1 MIQRDKIL
9 QQLQSKRDQFVAF
22 EDSFQDE
29 AGRYLDALDRMSM
42 LPGSE
47 LTRRLAPVKTPG
59 ALPTSEFDSAA
70 GLRVEFP
77 HKWKNH
83 QEAREWAFDALL
95 DHPTF
100 AVDGSQISPDD
111 DFSIP
116 VAAVQ
121 VAWFENRHTIDGRYV
136 KDARFEVL
144 TPEDLTVE
152 FGDDRVI
159 SEQQVNLR
167 RFELEIESLCASMK
181 KLSEPGKK
189 LSEPGKK
196 LSEPGKKLS
205 EPGKKL
211 SEPGEKL
218 SAAGGDAAKLAVAF
232 FDSSLVI
239 SFADRLQGEAQER
252 HVRAMLELLRS
263 SERTGVPV
271 VGYVDGSRARDL
283 VNMVGSLFKLNDA
296 EKIHDAWLV
305 ASRLTWGA
313 RTPMFVCA
321 RGGADRKQQGIL
333 EKFEEYRRGVGF
345 VYLKTSATAPPARL
359 EIPLWVLERGL
370 LDQVIDLVIAEVVV
384 GNGYPYVIQSAD
396 AAAVINSRD
405 RDAFYAIFQR
415 FAREQEIGLR
425 ISEKTASKSRRR

>member
-1 MIQRDKIL
+1 MIQTDKIL

-29 AGRYLDALDRMSM
+29 AGKYHDALDRMAM
-42 LPGSE
+42 LPSSE
-47 LTRRLAPVKTPG
+47 LTRKLATVETPG
-59 ALPTSEFDSAA
+59 ALPTEEFDAAA
-70 GLRVEFP
+70 GLRIGFP

-100 AVDGSQISPDD
+100 AVDGSQIKPDD

-121 VAWFENRHTIDGRYV
+121 VAWFENRHTVDGRYV

-152 FGDDRVI
+152 FGDDHVI
-159 SEQQVNLR
+159 SEQQINLR
-167 RFELEIESLCASMK
+167 RFELEIESLRATM
-181 KLSEPGKK
+181 
-189 LSEPGKK
+189 
-196 LSEPGKKLS
+196 
-205 EPGKKL
+205 
-211 SEPGEKL
+211 EKL
-218 SAAGGDAAKLAVAF
+218 SAPGGDDAKLAVAF

-263 SERTGVPV
+263 SEKTGVPL
-271 VGYVDGSRARDL
+271 VGYVDGSRSRDL
-283 VNMVGSLFKLNDA
+283 VHMTASLFKLNDA

-305 ASRLTWGA
+305 DSRLTWGA

-321 RGGADRKQQGIL
+321 RGGADRKQLSVL

-370 LDQVIDLVIAEVVV
+370 LSQVIDLVIAEVVV

-415 FAREQEIGLR
+415 FAREHEIGLR
-425 ISEKTASKSRRR
+425 ISQKTASKSRRR

>member
-1 MIQRDKIL
+1 
-9 QQLQSKRDQFVAF
+9 
-22 EDSFQDE
+22 
-29 AGRYLDALDRMSM
+29 
-42 LPGSE
+42 
-47 LTRRLAPVKTPG
+47 
-59 ALPTSEFDSAA
+59 
-70 GLRVEFP
+70 
-77 HKWKNH
+77 
-83 QEAREWAFDALL
+83 
-95 DHPTF
+95 
-100 AVDGSQISPDD
+100 
-111 DFSIP
+111 
-116 VAAVQ
+116 
-121 VAWFENRHTIDGRYV
+121 
-136 KDARFEVL
+136 
-144 TPEDLTVE
+144 
-152 FGDDRVI
+152 
-159 SEQQVNLR
+159 
-167 RFELEIESLCASMK
+167 MK
-181 KLSEPGKK
+181 KLS
-189 LSEPGKK
+189 
-196 LSEPGKKLS
+196 
-205 EPGKKL
+205 
-211 SEPGEKL
+211 
-218 SAAGGDAAKLAVAF
+218 AADGDAAKLAVAF

-263 SERTGVPV
+263 SEKTGVPV

-283 VNMVGSLFKLNDA
+283 VHMVASLFKLNDA

-305 ASRLTWGA
+305 DSRLTWGA

-370 LDQVIDLVIAEVVV
+370 LDQVISLVIAEVVV

>member
-1 MIQRDKIL
+1 MIHRDKIL
-9 QQLQSKRDQFVAF
+9 HQLQSKRDKFAAF
-22 EDSFQDE
+22 EDSFQAE
-29 AGRYLDALDRMSM
+29 AREYLDAIDRMAM
-42 LPGSE
+42 LSSSE
-47 LTRRLAPVKTPG
+47 LMLRLTPVATPG
-59 ALPTSEFDSAA
+59 AFPTAEFDAA
-70 GLRVEFP
+70 PDLRVEFP
-77 HKWKNH
+77 RKWKNH
-83 QEAREWAFDALL
+83 QEAREWAYDALL

-100 AVDGSQISPDD
+100 AVDGSQIRPDD

-121 VAWFENRHTIDGRYV
+121 VAWFENRHSIDGRYI

-144 TPEDLTVE
+144 TPEDLTID

-167 RFELEIESLCASMK
+167 RFELEIESLRATM
-181 KLSEPGKK
+181 
-189 LSEPGKK
+189 
-196 LSEPGKKLS
+196 
-205 EPGKKL
+205 
-211 SEPGEKL
+211 EKL
-218 SAAGGDAAKLAVAF
+218 SASGGEVAKLPVAF

-252 HVRAMLELLRS
+252 HVRAMLELLRA
-263 SERTGVPV
+263 SEKTGVPV
-271 VGYVDGSRARDL
+271 VGYVDGSRSRDL
-283 VNMVGSLFKLNDA
+283 VHMIASLFKLKDA

-305 ASRLTWGA
+305 DSRMTWGG

-345 VYLKTSATAPPARL
+345 VYLKTGATSPPARL

-405 RDAFYAIFQR
+405 REAFYAIFQR

-425 ISEKTASKSRRR
+425 ISQKTASKSRRR

>member
-9 QQLQSKRDQFVAF
+9 QQLQSKRDQFLAF

-29 AGRYLDALDRMSM
+29 AGRYLEALDRMSM

-47 LTRRLAPVKTPG
+47 LARRLATVKTPG

-83 QEAREWAFDALL
+83 QEAREWALDALL

-100 AVDGSQISPDD
+100 AVDGSQIRPDG

-152 FGDDRVI
+152 FGDDLVI

-167 RFELEIESLCASMK
+167 RFELEIESLCASK
-181 KLSEPGKK
+181 KRLSEQGNS
-189 LSEPGKK
+189 LSD
-196 LSEPGKKLS
+196 SS
-205 EPGKKL
+205 
-211 SEPGEKL
+211 
-218 SAAGGDAAKLAVAF
+218 KLAVAF
-232 FDSSLVI
+232 FDSSLAI

-252 HVRAMLELLRS
+252 HVRAMLELLRT

-271 VGYVDGSRARDL
+271 VGYIDGSRARDL
-283 VNMVGSLFKLNDA
+283 VHMIASLFKMNDA

-305 ASRLTWGA
+305 GSRLTWGS
-313 RTPMFVCA
+313 RTPMFICA

-345 VYLKTSATAPPARL
+345 VYLKTGGSAPPARL
-359 EIPLWVLERGL
+359 EIPLWVLQRGL

-396 AAAVINSRD
+396 AAAVISSSD
-405 RDAFYAIFQR
+405 RDAFHAIFRR
-415 FAREQEIGLR
+415 FAREQQIDLR
-425 ISEKTASKSRRR
+425 ISQKTASKSRRR

>member
-29 AGRYLDALDRMSM
+29 AGRYLDALDRVAM
-42 LPGSE
+42 LPSSE
-47 LTRRLAPVKTPG
+47 LTRRLAMVKTPG
-59 ALPTSEFDSAA
+59 ALPTAEIDAAA
-70 GLRVEFP
+70 GLRVDFP

-100 AVDGSQISPDD
+100 AVDGSQIRPDD

-121 VAWFENRHTIDGRYV
+121 IAWFENRHSVDGRYV

-144 TPEDLTVE
+144 TPEDLTLE

-159 SEQQVNLR
+159 SEQQINLR
-167 RFELEIESLCASMK
+167 RFELEIESLRATM
-181 KLSEPGKK
+181 
-189 LSEPGKK
+189 
-196 LSEPGKKLS
+196 
-205 EPGKKL
+205 
-211 SEPGEKL
+211 EKL
-218 SAAGGDAAKLAVAF
+218 SAPGGEAAKLAVAF

-263 SERTGVPV
+263 SEKTGVPV

-283 VNMVGSLFKLNDA
+283 VHMAASLFKLNDA

-305 ASRLTWGA
+305 DSRLTWGA

-370 LDQVIDLVIAEVVV
+370 LGQVIDLVIAEVVV

-396 AAAVINSRD
+396 AAAVINSSD
-405 RDAFYAIFQR
+405 REAFYAIFQR

-425 ISEKTASKSRRR
+425 ISQKTASKSRRR

>member
-1 MIQRDKIL
+1 MIQREKIL
-9 QQLQSKRDQFVAF
+9 QQLQSKRDKFVAF
-22 EDSFQDE
+22 EDSFREE
-29 AGRYLDALDRMSM
+29 AGRYLDALDRMAM
-42 LPGSE
+42 LSSSE
-47 LTRRLAPVKTPG
+47 MARRLALVGTPG
-59 ALPTSEFDSAA
+59 ATPTAEFDAA
-70 GLRVEFP
+70 PDLCVEFP
-77 HKWKNH
+77 RKWKNH

-100 AVDGSQISPDD
+100 AVDGSQIRPYD

-121 VAWFENRHTIDGRYV
+121 IAWFENRHTIDGRYV

-167 RFELEIESLCASMK
+167 RFELEIESLCATMK
-181 KLSEPGKK
+181 KLSM
-189 LSEPGKK
+189 S
-196 LSEPGKKLS
+196 
-205 EPGKKL
+205 
-211 SEPGEKL
+211 
-218 SAAGGDAAKLAVAF
+218 GGDASKLAVAF

-252 HVRAMLELLRS
+252 HVRAMLELLRT
-263 SERTGVPV
+263 SEKTGVPV

-283 VNMVGSLFKLNDA
+283 VHMVASLFKQNDA
-296 EKIHDAWLV
+296 EKIHDSWLV
-305 ASRLTWGA
+305 DSRLTWGG

-333 EKFEEYRRGVGF
+333 ERFEEYRRGVGF
-345 VYLKTSATAPPARL
+345 VYLKASATAPPARL

-370 LDQVIDLVIAEVVV
+370 LGQVIDLVIAEVVV

-396 AAAVINSRD
+396 AAAVISSRD
-405 RDAFYAIFQR
+405 RDAFYSIFQR

-425 ISEKTASKSRRR
+425 VSQKNTSKSRRR

>member
-59 ALPTSEFDSAA
+59 ALPTAEFDAAA

-100 AVDGSQISPDD
+100 AVDGSQIRPDD

-121 VAWFENRHTIDGRYV
+121 VAWFENRHTVDGRYV

-159 SEQQVNLR
+159 SEQQINLR

-181 KLSEPGKK
+181 KLSEPG
-189 LSEPGKK
+189 
-196 LSEPGKKLS
+196 
-205 EPGKKL
+205 
-211 SEPGEKL
+211 
-218 SAAGGDAAKLAVAF
+218 GDAAKLPVAF

-263 SERTGVPV
+263 SEKTGVPV

-283 VNMVGSLFKLNDA
+283 VHMVASLFKLNDA

-313 RTPMFVCA
+313 RTPMFICA

-370 LDQVIDLVIAEVVV
+370 LDQVISLVIAEVVV

>member
-9 QQLQSKRDQFVAF
+9 QQLQNKRDQFVAF

-59 ALPTSEFDSAA
+59 ALPTSEFDAAA

-95 DHPTF
+95 NHPTF
-100 AVDGSQISPDD
+100 AVDGSQIRPDD

-121 VAWFENRHTIDGRYV
+121 VAWFENRHTVDGRYV

-181 KLSEPGKK
+181 KLSEPG
-189 LSEPGKK
+189 
-196 LSEPGKKLS
+196 
-205 EPGKKL
+205 
-211 SEPGEKL
+211 
-218 SAAGGDAAKLAVAF
+218 GDAAKLPVAF

-263 SERTGVPV
+263 SEKTGVPV

-283 VNMVGSLFKLNDA
+283 VHMVASLFNLNDA

-321 RGGADRKQQGIL
+321 RGGADRKQEGIL

-370 LDQVIDLVIAEVVV
+370 LDQVISLVIAEVVV

-425 ISEKTASKSRRR
+425 ISEKNASKSRRR

>member
-47 LTRRLAPVKTPG
+47 LTRRLATVKTPG
-59 ALPTSEFDSAA
+59 ALPTAEFDAAA

-100 AVDGSQISPDD
+100 AVDGSQIRPDD

-121 VAWFENRHTIDGRYV
+121 VAWFENRHTVDGRYV
-136 KDARFEVL
+136 KDARFEIL

-181 KLSEPGKK
+181 KLSEPG
-189 LSEPGKK
+189 
-196 LSEPGKKLS
+196 
-205 EPGKKL
+205 
-211 SEPGEKL
+211 EKL
-218 SAAGGDAAKLAVAF
+218 SAASGDAAKLAVAF

-263 SERTGVPV
+263 SEKTGVPV
-271 VGYVDGSRARDL
+271 VGYVDGSRSRDL
-283 VNMVGSLFKLNDA
+283 VHMVASLFKLNDA

-405 RDAFYAIFQR
+405 REAFYAIFQR

>member
-47 LTRRLAPVKTPG
+47 LTSRLAPVNTPG
-59 ALPTSEFDSAA
+59 ALPTAEFDAAA

-100 AVDGSQISPDD
+100 AVDGSQIRPDD

-121 VAWFENRHTIDGRYV
+121 VAWFENRHTVDGRYV

-159 SEQQVNLR
+159 SELQVSLR
-167 RFELEIESLCASMK
+167 RFELEIESLCASM
-181 KLSEPGKK
+181 
-189 LSEPGKK
+189 
-196 LSEPGKKLS
+196 
-205 EPGKKL
+205 KKL

-263 SERTGVPV
+263 SEKTGVPV

-283 VNMVGSLFKLNDA
+283 VHMVASLFKLNDA

-305 ASRLTWGA
+305 DSRLTWGA

-370 LDQVIDLVIAEVVV
+370 LDQVISLVIAEVVV

-425 ISEKTASKSRRR
+425 ISQKTASKSRRR

>member
-1 MIQRDKIL
+1 MARWLVMIQRDKIL

-29 AGRYLDALDRMSM
+29 AGKYQDALDRMAM
-42 LPGSE
+42 LPSGE
-47 LTRRLAPVKTPG
+47 LTRRLATVKTPG
-59 ALPTSEFDSAA
+59 ALPTAEFDAAA

-100 AVDGSQISPDD
+100 AVDGSQIRPDD

-121 VAWFENRHTIDGRYV
+121 VAWFENRHTVDGRYV

-181 KLSEPGKK
+181 KLS
-189 LSEPGKK
+189 
-196 LSEPGKKLS
+196 
-205 EPGKKL
+205 
-211 SEPGEKL
+211 
-218 SAAGGDAAKLAVAF
+218 AAGGDAAKLAVAF

-263 SERTGVPV
+263 SEKTGVPV
-271 VGYVDGSRARDL
+271 VGYIDGSRARDL
-283 VNMVGSLFKLNDA
+283 VHMTAGLFKLSDA

-305 ASRLTWGA
+305 DSRLTWGA

-321 RGGADRKQQGIL
+321 RGGADRKQQGVL

-370 LDQVIDLVIAEVVV
+370 IDQVIDLVIAEVVV

-425 ISEKTASKSRRR
+425 ISQKTASKSRRRIRNNLK

>member
-47 LTRRLAPVKTPG
+47 LSRRLAPVKTPG
-59 ALPTSEFDSAA
+59 ALPTAEFDSAA

-83 QEAREWAFDALL
+83 QEAREWAFDTLL

-100 AVDGSQISPDD
+100 AVDGSQIRPDD

-121 VAWFENRHTIDGRYV
+121 IAWFENRHTVDGRYV

-159 SEQQVNLR
+159 SEQQINLR
-167 RFELEIESLCASMK
+167 RFELEIESLCASM
-181 KLSEPGKK
+181 
-189 LSEPGKK
+189 
-196 LSEPGKKLS
+196 
-205 EPGKKL
+205 KKL

-263 SERTGVPV
+263 SEKTGVPV

-283 VNMVGSLFKLNDA
+283 VHMVASLFKLNDA

-305 ASRLTWGA
+305 SSRLTWGA

-321 RGGADRKQQGIL
+321 RGGADRKQQGVL
-333 EKFEEYRRGVGF
+333 EMFEEYRRGVGF

-405 RDAFYAIFQR
+405 RDTFYAIFQR

>member
-9 QQLQSKRDQFVAF
+9 KQLQSKRDQFVAF

-29 AGRYLDALDRMSM
+29 AGKYHDALDRMAM
-42 LPGSE
+42 LPSSE
-47 LTRRLAPVKTPG
+47 LTRKLATVETPG
-59 ALPTSEFDSAA
+59 ALPTEEFDEAA
-70 GLRVEFP
+70 GLRIDFP

-100 AVDGSQISPDD
+100 AVDGSQIRPDD

-121 VAWFENRHTIDGRYV
+121 VAWFENRHTVDGRYV

-152 FGDDRVI
+152 FGEDHVI
-159 SEQQVNLR
+159 SEQQINLR
-167 RFELEIESLCASMK
+167 RFELEIESLRATM
-181 KLSEPGKK
+181 
-189 LSEPGKK
+189 
-196 LSEPGKKLS
+196 
-205 EPGKKL
+205 
-211 SEPGEKL
+211 EKL
-218 SAAGGDAAKLAVAF
+218 SAPGGDDAKLAVAF

-263 SERTGVPV
+263 SEKTGVPL
-271 VGYVDGSRARDL
+271 VGYVDGSRSRDL
-283 VNMVGSLFKLNDA
+283 VHMTASLFKLNDA

-305 ASRLTWGA
+305 DSRLTWGA

-321 RGGADRKQQGIL
+321 RGGADRKQLSVL

-370 LDQVIDLVIAEVVV
+370 LSQVIDLVIAEVVV

-415 FAREQEIGLR
+415 FAREHEIGLR
-425 ISEKTASKSRRR
+425 ISQKTASKSRRR

>member
-1 MIQRDKIL
+1 
-9 QQLQSKRDQFVAF
+9 
-22 EDSFQDE
+22 
-29 AGRYLDALDRMSM
+29 M
-42 LPGSE
+42 LPRAE
-47 LTRRLAPVKTPG
+47 LAKRLEFVETPG
-59 ALPTSEFDSAA
+59 ALPTGEFDAA
-70 GLRVEFP
+70 PDLRLEFP

-83 QEAREWAFDALL
+83 QEAREWALDALL

-100 AVDGSQISPDD
+100 AVDGSQIRPDG

-152 FGDDRVI
+152 FGDDHVI

-167 RFELEIESLCASMK
+167 RFELEIESLCASMNSLK
-181 KLSEPGKK
+181 DS
-189 LSEPGKK
+189 S
-196 LSEPGKKLS
+196 
-205 EPGKKL
+205 
-211 SEPGEKL
+211 
-218 SAAGGDAAKLAVAF
+218 KLAVAF
-232 FDSSLVI
+232 FDSSLAI

-252 HVRAMLELLRS
+252 HVRAMLELLRT

-283 VNMVGSLFKLNDA
+283 TRMIASLFKMKDA
-296 EKIHDAWLV
+296 EKIHDTWLV
-305 ASRLTWGA
+305 GSRLTWGA
-313 RTPMFVCA
+313 RTPMFICA

-345 VYLKTSATAPPARL
+345 VYLKTSASSPPSRL
-359 EIPLWVLERGL
+359 EVPLWVLQRGL
-370 LDQVIDLVIAEVVV
+370 LDQVIELVIAEVVV

-396 AAAVINSRD
+396 AAAVINSSD
-405 RDAFYAIFQR
+405 RDAFHAIFQR
-415 FAREQEIGLR
+415 FAREQQIDLR
-425 ISEKTASKSRRR
+425 ITQKTASKSRRR

>member
-1 MIQRDKIL
+1 MEVTFLLLGMVMIHREKIL

-29 AGRYLDALDRMSM
+29 AGRYLDALDRMSI

-47 LTRRLAPVKTPG
+47 LTSRLAPVKTPG
-59 ALPTSEFDSAA
+59 ALPTAEFDAAA

-100 AVDGSQISPDD
+100 AVDGSQIRPDD

-121 VAWFENRHTIDGRYV
+121 VAWFENRHTVDGRYI

-181 KLSEPGKK
+181 NL
-189 LSEPGKK
+189 
-196 LSEPGKKLS
+196 
-205 EPGKKL
+205 
-211 SEPGEKL
+211 
-218 SAAGGDAAKLAVAF
+218 GDSSNLAVAF

-252 HVRAMLELLRS
+252 HVRSMLDYLRS
-263 SERTGVPV
+263 SEKTGVPV

-283 VNMVGSLFKLNDA
+283 VNMVASLFKLNDA

-333 EKFEEYRRGVGF
+333 EKFEEYRRGIGF

-415 FAREQEIGLR
+415 FAREQEIDLR
-425 ISEKTASKSRRR
+425 ISQKTASKSRRR

>member
-1 MIQRDKIL
+1 MVQRDKIL

-42 LPGSE
+42 LPGGE
-47 LTRRLAPVKTPG
+47 LTRRLAPIKTPG
-59 ALPTSEFDSAA
+59 ALPTAEFDAAA

-100 AVDGSQISPDD
+100 AVDGSQIRPDD
-111 DFSIP
+111 GFSIP

-121 VAWFENRHTIDGRYV
+121 VAWFENRHTVDGRYV

-167 RFELEIESLCASMK
+167 RFELEIESLCAMM
-181 KLSEPGKK
+181 
-189 LSEPGKK
+189 
-196 LSEPGKKLS
+196 
-205 EPGKKL
+205 
-211 SEPGEKL
+211 EKL

-252 HVRAMLELLRS
+252 HVHAMLELLRS
-263 SERTGVPV
+263 SEKTGVPV
-271 VGYVDGSRARDL
+271 VGYIDGSRARDL
-283 VNMVGSLFKLNDA
+283 VHMVATLFKLNDA

-333 EKFEEYRRGVGF
+333 EKFEEHRRGVGF

-425 ISEKTASKSRRR
+425 ISQKTASKSRRR

>member
-29 AGRYLDALDRMSM
+29 AGRYLDALDRMAM
-42 LPGSE
+42 LPSSE
-47 LTRRLAPVKTPG
+47 LTRRLAMVKTPG
-59 ALPTSEFDSAA
+59 ALPTAELDAAA
-70 GLRVEFP
+70 GLRVGFP
-77 HKWKNH
+77 HEWKNH

-100 AVDGSQISPDD
+100 AVDGSQIRPDD

-116 VAAVQ
+116 IAAVQ
-121 VAWFENRHTIDGRYV
+121 VAWFENRHTVDGRYV

-167 RFELEIESLCASMK
+167 RFELEIESLCATM
-181 KLSEPGKK
+181 
-189 LSEPGKK
+189 
-196 LSEPGKKLS
+196 
-205 EPGKKL
+205 
-211 SEPGEKL
+211 EKL
-218 SAAGGDAAKLAVAF
+218 SAAGGEAAKLAVAF

-252 HVRAMLELLRS
+252 HVRAMLELLRA
-263 SERTGVPV
+263 SEKTGVPL

-283 VNMVGSLFKLNDA
+283 VHMAASLFKLNDA

-305 ASRLTWGA
+305 DSRLTWGA

-370 LDQVIDLVIAEVVV
+370 LDQVISLVIAEVVV

-415 FAREQEIGLR
+415 FAREQEIGLQ
-425 ISEKTASKSRRR
+425 ISQKIASKSRRR

>member
-22 EDSFQDE
+22 ENSFQDE
-29 AGRYLDALDRMSM
+29 AGKYHDALDRMAM
-42 LPGSE
+42 LPSSE
-47 LTRRLAPVKTPG
+47 LTRKLATVKTPG
-59 ALPTSEFDSAA
+59 ALPSEEFDAAA
-70 GLRVEFP
+70 GLRIDFP

-100 AVDGSQISPDD
+100 AVDGSQIKPDD

-121 VAWFENRHTIDGRYV
+121 VAWFENRHTVDGRYV

-152 FGDDRVI
+152 FGDDHVI
-159 SEQQVNLR
+159 SEQQINLR
-167 RFELEIESLCASMK
+167 RFELEIESLRATM
-181 KLSEPGKK
+181 
-189 LSEPGKK
+189 
-196 LSEPGKKLS
+196 
-205 EPGKKL
+205 
-211 SEPGEKL
+211 EKL
-218 SAAGGDAAKLAVAF
+218 SAPGGDDAKLAVAF

-263 SERTGVPV
+263 SEKTGVPL
-271 VGYVDGSRARDL
+271 VGYVDGSRSRDL
-283 VNMVGSLFKLNDA
+283 VHMAASLFKLNDA

-305 ASRLTWGA
+305 DSRLTWGA

-321 RGGADRKQQGIL
+321 RGGADRKQLSVL

-370 LDQVIDLVIAEVVV
+370 LGQVIDLVIAEVVV

-396 AAAVINSRD
+396 AAAVISSRD

-415 FAREQEIGLR
+415 FAREHEIGLR
-425 ISEKTASKSRRR
+425 ISQKTASKSRRR

>member
-29 AGRYLDALDRMSM
+29 AGRYLEALDRMSM

-47 LTRRLAPVKTPG
+47 LTRRLAPVNTPG
-59 ALPTSEFDSAA
+59 ALPTAEFDAAA

-100 AVDGSQISPDD
+100 AVDGSQIRPDD

-121 VAWFENRHTIDGRYV
+121 VAWFENRHTVDGRYV

-189 LSEPGKK
+189 LSEPG
-196 LSEPGKKLS
+196 
-205 EPGKKL
+205 
-211 SEPGEKL
+211 
-218 SAAGGDAAKLAVAF
+218 GDAAKLAVAF

-263 SERTGVPV
+263 SEKTGVPV

-283 VNMVGSLFKLNDA
+283 VHMVASLFKLNDA

-370 LDQVIDLVIAEVVV
+370 LDQVISLVIAEVVV

>member
-1 MIQRDKIL
+1 MILRDKIL
-9 QQLQSKRDQFVAF
+9 QQLQSKRDEFVAF
-22 EDSFQDE
+22 ENSFQKE
-29 AGRYLDALDRMSM
+29 AGKYLDALDRMAM
-42 LPGSE
+42 LPSSE
-47 LTRRLAPVKTPG
+47 LTRKLALVGTPG
-59 ALPTSEFDSAA
+59 ALPTAEFDAA
-70 GLRVEFP
+70 PDLRVEFP

-100 AVDGSQISPDD
+100 AVDGSQIRPDD

-121 VAWFENRHTIDGRYV
+121 IAWFENRHTIDGRYV

-152 FGDDRVI
+152 FGDDHVI

-167 RFELEIESLCASMK
+167 RFELEVESLRATM
-181 KLSEPGKK
+181 
-189 LSEPGKK
+189 
-196 LSEPGKKLS
+196 
-205 EPGKKL
+205 
-211 SEPGEKL
+211 EKL
-218 SAAGGDAAKLAVAF
+218 SASGDADAKLAVAF
-232 FDSSLVI
+232 FDSSLAI
-239 SFADRLQGEAQER
+239 SFADRLQGEAQDR

-263 SERTGVPV
+263 SEKTGVPL
-271 VGYVDGSRARDL
+271 VGYIDGSRSRDL
-283 VNMVGSLFKLNDA
+283 VRMVATLFKLNDA

-305 ASRLTWGA
+305 DSRLSWGE
-313 RTPMFVCA
+313 RTPMFICA
-321 RGGADRKQQGIL
+321 RGGADRKQEGIL

-370 LDQVIDLVIAEVVV
+370 LDQVISLVIAEVVV

-396 AAAVINSRD
+396 AAAVINSHD

-415 FAREQEIGLR
+415 FAKEQEIELR
-425 ISEKTASKSRRR
+425 ISQKTASKSRRR

>member
-1 MIQRDKIL
+1 MGSGKVNSLPPFPIPHPLLPLHHMIHRDKIL
-9 QQLQSKRDQFVAF
+9 QQLQSKRDKFIAF
-22 EDSFQDE
+22 EDSFQNE
-29 AGRYLDALDRMSM
+29 AGKYLDALDRMSM

-47 LTRRLAPVKTPG
+47 LARRLTVVETPG
-59 ALPTSEFDSAA
+59 ALPTAEFDAA
-70 GLRVEFP
+70 PDLRVKFP

-95 DHPTF
+95 GHPTF
-100 AVDGSQISPDD
+100 AVDGSQIRPDD

-121 VAWFENRHTIDGRYV
+121 VAWFENRHSSDGSYT

-152 FGDDRVI
+152 FDGDRVI

-167 RFELEIESLCASMK
+167 RFELEIEALCETMEI
-181 KLSEPGKK
+181 L
-189 LSEPGKK
+189 
-196 LSEPGKKLS
+196 
-205 EPGKKL
+205 
-211 SEPGEKL
+211 
-218 SAAGGDAAKLAVAF
+218 AAADEVTTRLPVAL

-239 SFADRLQGEAQER
+239 SFADRLQGETQER
-252 HVRAMLELLRS
+252 HIRAMLKLLRS
-263 SERTGVPV
+263 SEKAGVPV

-283 VNMVGSLFKLNDA
+283 LHMVAGCFELDDA
-296 EKIHDAWLV
+296 EKIHDAGLV
-305 ASRLTWGA
+305 DSKLTWGG
-313 RTPMFVCA
+313 RTPMFICA

-333 EKFEEYRRGVGF
+333 EKFEEFRRGVGF
-345 VYLKTSATAPPARL
+345 VYLKTGATAPPARL
-359 EIPLWVLERGL
+359 EIPSWVLERGL

-405 RDAFYAIFQR
+405 REAFYAIFQR

>member
-59 ALPTSEFDSAA
+59 ALPTAEFDAA
-70 GLRVEFP
+70 VGLRVEFP

-100 AVDGSQISPDD
+100 AVDGSQIRHDD

-121 VAWFENRHTIDGRYV
+121 VAWFENRHTVDGRYV

-167 RFELEIESLCASMK
+167 RFELELESLCASMK
-181 KLSEPGKK
+181 KLS
-189 LSEPGKK
+189 
-196 LSEPGKKLS
+196 
-205 EPGKKL
+205 
-211 SEPGEKL
+211 
-218 SAAGGDAAKLAVAF
+218 AAGGEAAKLAVAF

-263 SERTGVPV
+263 SEKTGVPV
-271 VGYVDGSRARDL
+271 VGYVDGSRAR
-283 VNMVGSLFKLNDA
+283 
-296 EKIHDAWLV
+296 
-305 ASRLTWGA
+305 
-313 RTPMFVCA
+313 
-321 RGGADRKQQGIL
+321 DRKQQGIL

-384 GNGYPYVIQSAD
+384 GNGYPYAIQSAD
-396 AAAVINSRD
+396 AAAVISSRD

-425 ISEKTASKSRRR
+425 IPQKTASKSRRR

>member
-29 AGRYLDALDRMSM
+29 AGKYQDALDRMAM
-42 LPGSE
+42 LPSNE
-47 LTRRLAPVKTPG
+47 LTRRLATVKTPG
-59 ALPTSEFDSAA
+59 ALPTAEFDAAA
-70 GLRVEFP
+70 GLSVEFP

-100 AVDGSQISPDD
+100 AVDGSQIRPDD

-121 VAWFENRHTIDGRYV
+121 VAWFENRHTVDGRYI

-167 RFELEIESLCASMK
+167 RFELEIESLRATM
-181 KLSEPGKK
+181 
-189 LSEPGKK
+189 
-196 LSEPGKKLS
+196 
-205 EPGKKL
+205 
-211 SEPGEKL
+211 EKL
-218 SAAGGDAAKLAVAF
+218 SASGGDAPKLAVAF

-263 SERTGVPV
+263 SEKTGVPL
-271 VGYVDGSRARDL
+271 VGYIDGSRARDL
-283 VNMVGSLFKLNDA
+283 VHMAASVFKLSDA

-305 ASRLTWGA
+305 DSRLTWGA

-321 RGGADRKQQGIL
+321 RGGADRKQQGVL
-333 EKFEEYRRGVGF
+333 EMFEEYRRGVGF

-415 FAREQEIGLR
+415 FAREQDIGLR
-425 ISEKTASKSRRR
+425 ISQKTASKSRRR

>member
-29 AGRYLDALDRMSM
+29 AGRYLDALDRMSV

-47 LTRRLAPVKTPG
+47 LTRMLAPVKTPG
-59 ALPTSEFDSAA
+59 ALPTAEFDAAA

-100 AVDGSQISPDD
+100 AVDGSQIRPDD

-121 VAWFENRHTIDGRYV
+121 VAWFENRHTVDGRYV

-167 RFELEIESLCASMK
+167 RFELEIESLCASMN

-189 LSEPGKK
+189 LSG
-196 LSEPGKKLS
+196 
-205 EPGKKL
+205 
-211 SEPGEKL
+211 PGEKL

-263 SERTGVPV
+263 SEKTGVPV

-283 VNMVGSLFKLNDA
+283 VNMVGSLFKLKDA

-370 LDQVIDLVIAEVVV
+370 LDQVISLVIAEVVV

>member
-1 MIQRDKIL
+1 
-9 QQLQSKRDQFVAF
+9 
-22 EDSFQDE
+22 
-29 AGRYLDALDRMSM
+29 M

-47 LTRRLAPVKTPG
+47 LTRRLATVKTPG
-59 ALPTSEFDSAA
+59 ALPTSEFDAAA

-77 HKWKNH
+77 RKWKNH

-181 KLSEPGKK
+181 NL
-189 LSEPGKK
+189 
-196 LSEPGKKLS
+196 
-205 EPGKKL
+205 
-211 SEPGEKL
+211 
-218 SAAGGDAAKLAVAF
+218 GDSSNLAVAF

-252 HVRAMLELLRS
+252 HVRAMLELLRV
-263 SERTGVPV
+263 SEKTGVPV

-283 VNMVGSLFKLNDA
+283 VHMVASLFKLNDA
-296 EKIHDAWLV
+296 QKIHDAWL
-305 ASRLTWGA
+305 AGSRLAWGE

-345 VYLKTSATAPPARL
+345 VYLKTSAAAPPARL
-359 EIPLWVLERGL
+359 EIPLWVLDRGL
-370 LDQVIDLVIAEVVV
+370 LDQVIDLVIAEVIV

-405 RDAFYAIFQR
+405 REAFHAIFQR
-415 FAREQEIGLR
+415 FAVEQRIDLR
-425 ISEKTASKSRRR
+425 ISQKTSSKSRRR

>member
-1 MIQRDKIL
+1 
-9 QQLQSKRDQFVAF
+9 
-22 EDSFQDE
+22 
-29 AGRYLDALDRMSM
+29 MSM

-59 ALPTSEFDSAA
+59 ALPTSEFDAAA

-100 AVDGSQISPDD
+100 AVDGSQIRPDD

-121 VAWFENRHTIDGRYV
+121 VAWFENRHTTDGRYI

-144 TPEDLTVE
+144 TPEDLTVD

-167 RFELEIESLCASMK
+167 RFELEIESLCTSMK

-189 LSEPGKK
+189 LSEPGSK
-196 LSEPGKKLS
+196 LSEPGRKLS
-205 EPGKKL
+205 EPGQKL
-211 SEPGEKL
+211 SEPD
-218 SAAGGDAAKLAVAF
+218 GDAAKLAVAF

-263 SERTGVPV
+263 SENTGVPV

-283 VNMVGSLFKLNDA
+283 VNMVASLFKLRDA

-305 ASRLTWGA
+305 DSRLTWGA

-359 EIPLWVLERGL
+359 EIPLWVLQRGL

-396 AAAVINSRD
+396 AAAVINSSD

-415 FAREQEIGLR
+415 FAREQEIGLQ
-425 ISEKTASKSRRR
+425 ISQKTASKSRRRIRNNLK

>member
-29 AGRYLDALDRMSM
+29 AGKYLDALDRMAM
-42 LPGSE
+42 LPSSE
-47 LTRRLAPVKTPG
+47 LTRKLATVKTPG
-59 ALPTSEFDSAA
+59 ALPTTELDAAA
-70 GLRVEFP
+70 GLRIDFP
-77 HKWKNH
+77 HKWNNH

-100 AVDGSQISPDD
+100 AVDGSQIRPDD

-121 VAWFENRHTIDGRYV
+121 VAWFENRHTADGRYV

-144 TPEDLTVE
+144 TPDDLSVE
-152 FGDDRVI
+152 FGDDSVI

-167 RFELEIESLCASMK
+167 RFELEIESLRATM
-181 KLSEPGKK
+181 
-189 LSEPGKK
+189 
-196 LSEPGKKLS
+196 
-205 EPGKKL
+205 
-211 SEPGEKL
+211 EKL
-218 SAAGGDAAKLAVAF
+218 SAPGGDDAKLAVAF

-252 HVRAMLELLRS
+252 HVRAMLELLRT
-263 SERTGVPV
+263 SEKTGVPV
-271 VGYVDGSRARDL
+271 VGYVDGSRSRDL
-283 VNMVGSLFKLNDA
+283 VHMAASLFKLIDA
-296 EKIHDAWLV
+296 GKIHDALLV
-305 ASRLTWGA
+305 DSLLTWGA

-321 RGGADRKQQGIL
+321 RGAADRKQLGVL

-370 LDQVIDLVIAEVVV
+370 LNQVIDLVIAEVVV

-396 AAAVINSRD
+396 AAAVIDSRD

-415 FAREQEIGLR
+415 FAREQDIGLR
-425 ISEKTASKSRRR
+425 ISQKTASKSRRR

>member
-9 QQLQSKRDQFVAF
+9 QQLQSKRDKFVAF
-22 EDSFQDE
+22 EDSFQNE
-29 AGRYLDALDRMSM
+29 ARQYLDALDRMAM
-42 LPGSE
+42 LPGDA
-47 LTRRLAPVKTPG
+47 LAKRLAFVETPG
-59 ALPTSEFDSAA
+59 ALPTVEFDVAA
-70 GLRVEFP
+70 GLRVAFS

-95 DHPTF
+95 EHPTF

-152 FGDDRVI
+152 FGDDRAI

-181 KLSEPGKK
+181 NL
-189 LSEPGKK
+189 
-196 LSEPGKKLS
+196 
-205 EPGKKL
+205 
-211 SEPGEKL
+211 
-218 SAAGGDAAKLAVAF
+218 GDSSNLAVAF

-252 HVRAMLELLRS
+252 HVSAMLELLRV
-263 SERTGVPV
+263 SEKTGVPV

-283 VNMVGSLFKLNDA
+283 VHMVASLFKLNDA
-296 EKIHDAWLV
+296 QKIHDAWLV
-305 ASRLTWGA
+305 GSRLAWGE
-313 RTPMFVCA
+313 RTPLFVCA

-345 VYLKTSATAPPARL
+345 VYLKTSGAAPPARL

-405 RDAFYAIFQR
+405 REAFHAIFQR
-415 FAREQEIGLR
+415 FALEQQIDLR
-425 ISEKTASKSRRR
+425 ISQKTASKSRRR

>member
-1 MIQRDKIL
+1 MIHREKIL

-47 LTRRLAPVKTPG
+47 LTRRLATVKTPG
-59 ALPTSEFDSAA
+59 ALPTAEFDSTA

-100 AVDGSQISPDD
+100 AVDGSQIRPDD

-121 VAWFENRHTIDGRYV
+121 VAWFENRHTVDGRYV

-167 RFELEIESLCASMK
+167 RFELEIESLCASMR
-181 KLSEPGKK
+181 
-189 LSEPGKK
+189 
-196 LSEPGKKLS
+196 
-205 EPGKKL
+205 KL

-218 SAAGGDAAKLAVAF
+218 SSAGGDAAKLAVAF

-263 SERTGVPV
+263 SEKTGVPV

-283 VNMVGSLFKLNDA
+283 VNMVASLFKLNDA

-333 EKFEEYRRGVGF
+333 EKFEEYRRGIGF

-415 FAREQEIGLR
+415 FAREQEIGLK

>member
-9 QQLQSKRDQFVAF
+9 KQLQSKRDQFVAF

-29 AGRYLDALDRMSM
+29 AGKYHDALDRMAM
-42 LPGSE
+42 LPSSE
-47 LTRRLAPVKTPG
+47 LTRTLATVETPG
-59 ALPTSEFDSAA
+59 ALPTEEFDAAA
-70 GLRVEFP
+70 GLRIDFP

-100 AVDGSQISPDD
+100 AVDGSQIKPDD

-121 VAWFENRHTIDGRYV
+121 VAWFENRHTVDGRYV

-152 FGDDRVI
+152 FGDDHVI
-159 SEQQVNLR
+159 SEQQINLR
-167 RFELEIESLCASMK
+167 RFELEIESLRATM
-181 KLSEPGKK
+181 
-189 LSEPGKK
+189 
-196 LSEPGKKLS
+196 
-205 EPGKKL
+205 
-211 SEPGEKL
+211 EKL
-218 SAAGGDAAKLAVAF
+218 SAPGGDDAKLAVAF

-263 SERTGVPV
+263 SEKTGVPL
-271 VGYVDGSRARDL
+271 VGYVDGSRSRDL
-283 VNMVGSLFKLNDA
+283 VHMTASLFKLNDA

-305 ASRLTWGA
+305 DSRLTWGA

-321 RGGADRKQQGIL
+321 RGGADRKQLSVL

-370 LDQVIDLVIAEVVV
+370 LSQVIDLVIAEVVV

-415 FAREQEIGLR
+415 FAREHEIGLR
-425 ISEKTASKSRRR
+425 ISQKTASKSRRR

>member
-29 AGRYLDALDRMSM
+29 AGKYHDALDRMAM
-42 LPGSE
+42 LPSSE
-47 LTRRLAPVKTPG
+47 LTRKLATVKTPG
-59 ALPTSEFDSAA
+59 ALPTEEFDAAA
-70 GLRVEFP
+70 GLRIDFP

-100 AVDGSQISPDD
+100 AVDGSQIRPDD

-121 VAWFENRHTIDGRYV
+121 VAWFENRHTVNGRYV

-144 TPEDLTVE
+144 TPEDLTVD

-159 SEQQVNLR
+159 SEQQINLR
-167 RFELEIESLCASMK
+167 RFELEIESLRATM
-181 KLSEPGKK
+181 
-189 LSEPGKK
+189 
-196 LSEPGKKLS
+196 
-205 EPGKKL
+205 
-211 SEPGEKL
+211 EKL
-218 SAAGGDAAKLAVAF
+218 SAPGGDDAKLAVAF

-263 SERTGVPV
+263 SEKTGVPV
-271 VGYVDGSRARDL
+271 VGYVDGSRSRDL
-283 VNMVGSLFKLNDA
+283 VHMAASLFKLNDA

-305 ASRLTWGA
+305 DSRLTWGA

-321 RGGADRKQQGIL
+321 RGGADRKQLSVL

-370 LDQVIDLVIAEVVV
+370 LGQVIDLVIAEVVV

-425 ISEKTASKSRRR
+425 ISQKTASKSRRR